1 MALDP
6 LTAGLE
12 LGKTLIE
19 RWFPDKSEQ
28 EKKQLEML
36 QMAAQG
42 EIQLALGQMEV
53 NKAEAAH
60 ASVFVAGWRP
70 AVGWV
75 CALALLWTYIG
86 RPVAVALSGHDIPV
100 TDLGDL
106 LILLGGML
114 GLTTLRTVETLNGV
128 QRNKL
133 K

>member
-28 EKKQLEML
+28 EKKQFEML

-86 RPVAVALSGHDIPV
+86 RPVAVALSGHDIPA